1 MATAQHVT
9 SENEAGRWLYGS
21 WVSET
26 SAGDHTITFP
36 EHLAYMRVYLNT
48 SGTNPNILTKHV
60 GEADETILQLGTD
73 TGSTAH
79 VVSVTE
85 TPTDATGI
93 VITNA
98 SNGTCSVKV
107 DANYQTASG
116 VNCWVALTKY

>member
-48 SGTNPNILTKHV
+48 SG
-60 GEADETILQLGTD
+60 DEPEHPD
-73 TGSTAH
+73 
-79 VVSVTE
+79 
-85 TPTDATGI
+85 
-93 VITNA
+93 
-98 SNGTCSVKV
+98 
-107 DANYQTASG
+107 QTRWRSR
-116 VNCWVALTKY
+116 